1 MNRRMREKRK
11 EKDNVH
17 IHIFCFDDYGFGK
30 LLKLSV
36 KAAWGITHVVLTLVI
51 LPIVLVMLVIGGLIY
66 IALPILVI
74 VGVIALIKGI

>member
-1 MNRRMREKRK
+1 MLTF
-11 EKDNVH
+11 
-17 IHIFCFDDYGFGK
+17 IFFVLMIMVFGK

-51 LPIVLVMLVIGGLIY
+51 LPIVLVLLVIGGLIY

>member
-17 IHIFCFDDYGFGK
+17 IHIFFLMIMVFGK

-36 KAAWGITHVVLTLVI
+36 KAAWGITHVVLILVI
-51 LPIVLVMLVIGGLIY
+51 LPIVLVLYYLVY
-66 IALPILVI
+66 S
-74 VGVIALIKGI
+74 